1 MNAQAYRWDFG
12 IVWEYRTL
20 LVDATWLTLGMAAAS
35 IALGVAFGLLL
46 ALLRLSPLRALAW
59 PVMLAIELLRAVPPL
74 VFVVWIYYCL
84 PILVGLSFSAI
95 QTSIIALALYAG
107 AFYAEI
113 FRAGIQSV
121 QKGHL
126 EAAYAVGMTRPRA
139 LLRIT
144 IPMAFQNVLPPFIS
158 QCILVLKNTS
168 LASFIAVPEI
178 LYQGQRIS
186 IQTFR
191 PLEILTAIAVVFIC
205 IIIPLT
211 LLANL
216 AEARIRRRYYA

>member
-1 MNAQAYRWDFG
+1 MNNIAYHWNFSVVWD
-12 IVWEYRTL
+12 YHDL
-20 LVDATWLTLGMAAAS
+20 LLRATGLTLTLS
-35 IALGVAFGLLL
+35 VVTILLSVVVGLVL
-46 ALLRLSPLRALAW
+46 ALVRLSRLRVVTY
-59 PVMLAIELLRAVPPL
+59 PIMLVIELLRAVPPL

-84 PILVGLSFSAI
+84 PILTGLSPTAV
-95 QTSIIALALYAG
+95 QTAIIALSIYSG

-121 QKGHL
+121 QRGHL
-126 EAAYAVGMTRPRA
+126 EAAYAIGLTRVRT
-139 LLRIT
+139 LTRIT
-144 IPMAFQNVLPPFIS
+144 APLAFQSILPPFIS
-158 QCILVLKNTS
+158 QCILVVKNTS

-191 PLEILTAIAVVFIC
+191 PLEVMTAIAGIFVAIV
-205 IIIPLT
+205 IPLT

-216 AEARIRRRYYA
+216 AEARIRHKYYV